1 MSNDVLK
8 MEELFTLLEAF
19 KSFDLF
25 PEINYDKLPTY
36 KLIIIMEKYKNYKNT
51 LAKNTESIVK
61 LNQQII
67 KHYELMNKALRRKD
81 EEKAKIIVDK
91 HNNLIKKIEGQI
103 NKLEKMNKMMEIKH
117 DDNLKLFI
125 STQKKN

>member
-1 MSNDVLK
+1 
-8 MEELFTLLEAF
+8 
-19 KSFDLF
+19 
-25 PEINYDKLPTY
+25 
-36 KLIIIMEKYKNYKNT
+36 MEKYKNYKNT